1 MGCGERWPRVTS
13 MNRARRPV
21 SMVLE
26 PPRGSPTDRISLP
39 EDRTLTM
46 ALSRVLR
53 EFGNEVIHSPWQA
66 TGVASL
72 CRNASNP
79 SRPRKRGYRASG
91 RSTFRSAVFLRPL
104 QSSPCGPGPPNLM
117 GVNRVMSTGNT

>member
-13 MNRARRPV
+13 MNRTRRPV
-21 SMVLE
+21 STVLE
-26 PPRGSPTDRISLP
+26 SLRDFPTDRMSSP
-39 EDRTLTM
+39 DDRTLTM

-66 TGVASL
+66 TGATSL

-79 SRPRKRGYRASG
+79 SRPRRRGDRASG
-91 RSTFRSAVFLRPL
+91 RSTFGSASHCAV
-104 QSSPCGPGPPNLM
+104 
-117 GVNRVMSTGNT
+117 